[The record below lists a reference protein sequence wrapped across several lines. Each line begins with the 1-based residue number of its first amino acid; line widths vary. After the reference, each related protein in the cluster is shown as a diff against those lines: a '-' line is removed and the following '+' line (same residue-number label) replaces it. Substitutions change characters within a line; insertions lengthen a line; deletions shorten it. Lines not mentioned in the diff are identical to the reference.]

1 MQTELFS
8 PATLSFA
15 DFWQVYPRKTA
26 KQPSQKAWLKLNIKD
41 QMKAIKDCIP
51 RYKDTPKQF
60 IPHAS
65 TYLNQERWD
74 EEIITEESKPE
85 YSTPMTQ
92 SQAYK
97 AFVPVE
103 QGNVSHAGRDA
114 LKRILGR

>member
-74 EEIITEESKPE
+74 EEIITEEPTSNAPPQIH
-85 YSTPMTQ
+85 SQ
-92 SQAYK
+92 SYK